1 MNGSSGVPLQRG
13 GSTSCRAGKL
23 SPWAARRHD
32 EEAQSKSAF
41 VLEVGSEEM
50 LSKDAG
56 DGGWKNDQRTVRL
69 RGG

>member
-1 MNGSSGVPLQRG
+1 MI
-13 GSTSCRAGKL
+13 
-23 SPWAARRHD
+23 PWAARRHD